1 MKTKE
6 SRPIIALQMGIMVPF
21 LYFGTQIIAALF
33 YPDYSFLSM
42 PASLLGSDLARYP
55 LIFNAGAIITGIASL
70 IASLGFLYAF
80 KLLQVNPILAWL
92 ASIALALHGVA
103 SLWAGV
109 FSMPDPRHGSNPFA
123 VGIFVFPILLLA
135 ALWAQPEARKI
146 KTYLIV
152 TNILFLMLIPV
163 MSGMAGLDT
172 GAYQGLLQRI
182 AALIFFPPISV
193 GAWYLIKYIPLEMQN
208 ARS

>member
-6 SRPIIALQMGIMVPF
+6 TRAVIALQMGFMVPF
-21 LYFGTQIIAALF
+21 LYFGTQIIAAPF

-55 LIFNAGAIITGIASL
+55 LIFNLGAIITGIVTL
-70 IASLGFLYAF
+70 IASPGFLYTF
-80 KLLQVNPILAWL
+80 KYLHVHSIPAWL
-92 ASIALALHGVA
+92 AFIALVLNGVS

-109 FSMPDPRHGSNPFA
+109 FSIPDPRHGANPFA
-123 VGIFVFPILLLA
+123 VGIFVFPILLLV
-135 ALWAQPEARKI
+135 ALWTRPDARQVKI
-146 KTYLIV
+146 YLII
-152 TNILFLMLIPV
+152 TNLLFLILIPI
-163 MSGMAGLDT
+163 MSGMTGLDT

-193 GAWYLIKYIPLEMQN
+193 GAWYLIKNI
-208 ARS
+208 RSSQMAKQ

>member
-6 SRPIIALQMGIMVPF
+6 TRAVIALQMGFMVPF
-21 LYFGTQIIAALF
+21 LYFGTQIIAAPF
-33 YPDYSFLSM
+33 YPDYNFLTM

-55 LIFNAGAIITGIASL
+55 LIFNLGAMITGIATL
-70 IASLGFLYAF
+70 IASLGFLYVF
-80 KLLQVNPILAWL
+80 KLLPINPILAWL
-92 ASIALALHGVA
+92 ASIALALNGVA
-103 SLWAGV
+103 SVWAGV
-109 FSMPDPRHGSNPFA
+109 FSIPDPRHGSNPFA

-135 ALWAQPEARKI
+135 ALWTQPDARKI

-163 MSGMAGLDT
+163 MGGMTGLDT
-172 GAYQGLLQRI
+172 RAYQGLLQRI

-193 GAWYLIKYIPLEMQN
+193 GAWYLIKNI
-208 ARS
+208 RSSQMAKQ

>member
-6 SRPIIALQMGIMVPF
+6 TRAIIALRMGILVPF
-21 LYFGTQIIAALF
+21 LYFGTQIVAAPF
-33 YPDYSFLSM
+33 HPGYSFLSM

-55 LIFNAGAIITGIASL
+55 LIFNMGAIITGIATL

-80 KLLQVNPILAWL
+80 RHLPVNPILAWL
-92 ASIALALHGVA
+92 TSIALALNGLA
-103 SLWAGV
+103 SLWAGS
-109 FSMPDPRHGSNPFA
+109 FSMPDPRHGANPFA

-135 ALWAQPEARKI
+135 ALWTQSDARRIKI
-146 KTYLIV
+146 YLII
-152 TNILFLMLIPV
+152 TNLLFLMLIPI

-172 GAYQGLLQRI
+172 VAYQGLLQRI

-193 GAWYLIKYIPLEMQN
+193 GAWYLIKRIPEM
-208 ARS
+208 